1 VTDSAGAES
10 GRKAVAARPPAHAV
24 VHERS
29 NTPEPVSAPP
39 APAVVQLFT
48 RVSDP
53 ADADE
58 REAEAAA
65 TTAGQG
71 GHARVHLHRRSSG
84 GPRARLARKCAS
96 CTSGT
101 AGSCCSGDNEKS
113 VQRRAD
119 SSGQAHDVSWPQTR
133 GPPESEDLDQHTP
146 TALSAVE
153 HGGRP
158 LPHDTRASA
167 ETLFSADF
175 SGVRVHDHPA
185 ARQAAT
191 LMRAEAYTVG
201 SDIAF
206 AAGKFDP
213 ATAQGRHLL
222 HHELSHVVQQGAA
235 PDLTPASVR
244 GPPVSAPTIHRSPD
258 ESPSAWSYVTS
269 AYSAVKQDAATT
281 YEAGKAGLRAMMVQ
295 YAPEVLEFIETDHV
309 GKIRNWLKDETD
321 GKFGPL
327 KKLITCGQVKAP
339 ETQASPGGGGS
350 TCTEIASAAT
360 GALRWIGRYIL
371 MPQLECGKAQ
381 LSAAGWALS
390 AAWDAL
396 GAPAIDAIKKSE
408 TWKWIS
414 EKSVWL
420 WEHSD
425 ALLKPPLSGLIAPYF
440 PWLLIPDGARDW
452 LIKKAAEAW
461 DAHKSEVTPYLPA
474 LKQVGE
480 VLLTL
485 TGFAPMIA
493 AYEAGSAVWP
503 SLVWLVDNWTS
514 GQIIVSAREQLHT
527 VVIPNIMGG
536 VGAAIE
542 GLEVAAM
549 AVDEKLTAV
558 QSALDTLVAVL
569 GDGFLSLAAAAV
581 GWLAEQAREL
591 AVYLRTE
598 IATIK
603 AEINARLLAAMEWA
617 LMALEA
623 LRQLSLVMA
632 NPLAPWIMTAGA
644 VWLLLPD
651 CLKGPIIDLILDL
664 LAAVVSQGPPF
675 EEFAE
680 AWGVIAPQ
688 IIAKIDEVRAMSVA
702 DRVAFSNTIAKNMAK
717 GGGLEII
724 ATAIRAAI
732 RSPDLFV
739 GQVEKELMG
748 TDLTKPLPFERGC
761 ANLGGGPLP
770 NVPTGGVDAT
780 SATLTKIA
788 THSLTESD
796 VTLSEVVHFDLE
808 PELLAELTRNGG
820 SMEFDGNP
828 DAAQISD
835 AQLAALLQGGG
846 LGGGGPGND
855 FAQWAGLSPDEQL
868 AKLMDQPM
876 PSPCGESANAQPQAG
891 GAGKEAAPT
900 RCMAMPEAD
909 RLGPFTEAQRAQYV
923 FSQMKKGVAAWWEC
937 NKSWVVPA
945 IFASILV
952 LAVLA
957 FITEGAAIELLLQLF
972 TVLGAIFLAWS
983 ILRAS
988 AWLGVYAMHSVQGNV
1003 DAAAEALARAEAI
1016 VAIELIFILLFEGPD
1031 IAKGFSK
1038 GLQGGLH
1045 ATGEA
1050 LAKPFTEAGKAL
1062 TAIPKTAGRA
1072 VANVAKNVG
1081 RAAEAIARL
1090 AENGKIWLKG
1100 LGSRIGK
1107 GTKSVRAL
1115 AADLSSRPS
1124 LFKKFRLYLDS
1135 EGAHVCGVVNPC
1147 VPVAKAP
1154 LFTELVDSRK
1164 VLELLPAGASA
1175 NQAKRVEDLLNR
1187 IRQTGSYDEAALKE
1201 YFLQAKSLDKAIDNI
1216 AGTKSAADLDLWVK
1230 FYNNKGTI
1238 TPLPPK
1244 GDPKELA
1251 ARARRAH
1258 DIGVEHGKAAA
1269 MSDLKLAPTNF
1280 DNPIKQGAFGQG
1292 FDDIMHSGSN
1302 LQFGEVYIVEYK
1314 GGLAQLAEGQMSE
1327 AWVVGNINRLRLE
1340 GGAKGQYW
1348 ADVLS
1353 KAMREGRLRGVA
1365 YSTPI
1370 EGNAAL
1376 PTKRIGT
1383 WVYPKRSL

>member
-10 GRKAVAARPPAHAV
+10 GRKAVAAHPPTRAV
-24 VHERS
+24 LQERS

-39 APAVVQLFT
+39 APVVVQLFT

-71 GHARVHLHRRSSG
+71 GHARVHLHRRPAG

-96 CTSGT
+96 CTSGAT
-101 AGSCCSGDNEKS
+101 GSCCSGDNEKS

-119 SSGQAHDVSWPQTR
+119 SSGLSHDVSWPQTR
-133 GPPESEDLDQHTP
+133 GPPAGEDLDQHTP
-146 TALSAVE
+146 AAMSAVE

-158 LPHDTRASA
+158 LPNDTRASA

-235 PDLTPASVR
+235 PDLTPASAR
-244 GPPVSAPTIHRSPD
+244 GPPISAPVIHRAPD

-269 AYSAVKQDAATT
+269 AYSAVKQDAANT
-281 YEAGKAGLRAMMVQ
+281 YESGKAGLRALMAQ
-295 YAPEVLEFIETDHV
+295 YAPGVLEFIETDHI

-339 ETQASPGGGGS
+339 ETQASPGGSGS
-350 TCTEIASAAT
+350 TCTEIATAAT
-360 GALRWIGRYIL
+360 GALRWIGRYL
-371 MPQLECGKAQ
+371 VMPQLECGKAQ

-396 GAPAIDAIKKSE
+396 GVPALDAIKKSA

-420 WEHSD
+420 FENSG
-425 ALLKPPLSGLIAPYF
+425 ALLKPPLSGLIAPDF
-440 PWLLIPDGARDW
+440 PWLLVPDGARDW
-452 LIKKAAEAW
+452 LTKKATEAW

-514 GQIIVSAREQLHT
+514 GQIIVSAREQLQT

-536 VGAAIE
+536 VGMAIQ
-542 GLEVAAM
+542 GLEVAAT
-549 AVDEKLTAV
+549 AADEKLTTV
-558 QSALDTLVAVL
+558 QSALDTLAAAL
-569 GDGFLSLAAAAV
+569 GDGFLALAGAAV

-591 AVYLRTE
+591 AGYLRTE
-598 IATIK
+598 IAAIK
-603 AEINARLLAAMEWA
+603 AEINAFLLRAMEWA

-623 LRQLSLVMA
+623 VRQISLVMA

-644 VWLLLPD
+644 IWMLLPD

-702 DRVAFSNTIAKNMAK
+702 ERVAFSNTIARNLAA
-717 GGGLEII
+717 GGALEIV

-732 RSPDLFV
+732 RSPELFV
-739 GQVEKELMG
+739 GQIEKELIG
-748 TDLTKPLPFERGC
+748 TDLTQPLPFEKGC
-761 ANLGGGPLP
+761 GGGAAKGITSPGSVT
-770 NVPTGGVDAT
+770 NGTGQGPPGNANSTIAKLAT
-780 SATLTKIA
+780 Q
-788 THSLTESD
+788 SLDESD
-796 VTLSEVVHFDLE
+796 VTMTEMADLDIGPEVYK
-808 PELLAELTRNGG
+808 ELIANGG
-820 SMEFDGNP
+820 SMYFEGNP
-828 DAAQISD
+828 DAAAISNAD
-835 AQLAALLQGGG
+835 LAALMQAGVF
-846 LGGGGPGND
+846 GGGGGD
-855 FAQWAGLSPDEQL
+855 EFAGLVGLSPEEQL
-868 AKLMDQPM
+868 AKLMEKPM
-876 PSPCGESANAQPQAG
+876 PSPCGE
-891 GAGKEAAPT
+891 GAKGAAPEGGGGEKKAPS
-900 RCMAMPEAD
+900 RCAD
-909 RLGPFTEAQRAQYV
+909 MQESQRIGPFTEAQRAQYV

-937 NKSWVVPA
+937 NKSWLVPA
-945 IFASILV
+945 IIASVVV

-957 FITEGAAIELLLQLF
+957 VVTEGAIIELLGQIM
-972 TVLGAIFLAWS
+972 TVVGAIFLGWS
-983 ILRAS
+983 LLRAG
-988 AWLGVYAMHSVQGNV
+988 AYIALYGIHSMQGNV

-1016 VAIELIFILLFEGPD
+1016 VAIELIFILLFEGKG
-1031 IAKGFSK
+1031 IVKGFEE
-1038 GLQGGLH
+1038 GLEGGLR
-1045 ATGEA
+1045 AT
-1050 LAKPFTEAGKAL
+1050 GKAL
-1062 TAIPKTAGRA
+1062 TKPFAEAGEALGKIGKTTEKALG
-1072 VANVAKNVG
+1072 NLAKNVG
-1081 RAAEAIARL
+1081 RAGETVARL
-1090 AENGKIWLKG
+1090 AEDGKIFLKG
-1100 LGSRIGK
+1100 LGERVGSGAK
-1107 GTKSVRAL
+1107 TSRAL
-1115 AADLSSRPS
+1115 AAELRAKPT
-1124 LFKKFRLYLDS
+1124 LFERFRMWVDEMGVHL
-1135 EGAHVCGVVNPC
+1135 CGVFNPC
-1147 VPVAKAP
+1147 KKCASRRLTAAEIREQKAIGK
-1154 LFTELVDSRK
+1154 LFTKSERDS
-1164 VLELLPAGASA
+1164 LEAWLKRQPVRDQKYLAPYLAQMTENERYALLNALERGNLKATEVKSHLWGAMVEEMGHASA
-1175 NQAKRVEDLLNR
+1175 VKKGEVSITRPGSTSATGPDFITFDPKTNKIVIWDGKHRLSGRFPTDITSKQFKDWMAEVKVSVRQWIKENPGPMAKRVERALANGDFDTR
-1187 IRQTGSYDEAALKE
+1187 IFGWTVGS
-1201 YFLQAKSLDKAIDNI
+1201 
-1216 AGTKSAADLDLWVK
+1216 
-1230 FYNNKGTI
+1230 
-1238 TPLPPK
+1238 
-1244 GDPKELA
+1244 
-1251 ARARRAH
+1251 
-1258 DIGVEHGKAAA
+1258 
-1269 MSDLKLAPTNF
+1269 
-1280 DNPIKQGAFGQG
+1280 
-1292 FDDIMHSGSN
+1292 
-1302 LQFGEVYIVEYK
+1302 
-1314 GGLAQLAEGQMSE
+1314 
-1327 AWVVGNINRLRLE
+1327 
-1340 GGAKGQYW
+1340 
-1348 ADVLS
+1348 
-1353 KAMREGRLRGVA
+1353 
-1365 YSTPI
+1365 
-1370 EGNAAL
+1370 
-1376 PTKRIGT
+1376 
-1383 WVYPKRSL
+1383 